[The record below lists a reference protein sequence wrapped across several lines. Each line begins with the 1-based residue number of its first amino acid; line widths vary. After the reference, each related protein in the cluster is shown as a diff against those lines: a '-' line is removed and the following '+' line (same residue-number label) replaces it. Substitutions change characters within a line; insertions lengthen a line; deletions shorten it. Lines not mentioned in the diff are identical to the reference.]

1 MVIIFLR
8 KEVDELEG
16 FFQRYLSLYRSLI
29 TTLNELL
36 STYELSYSLWQVIFY
51 IKNNGP
57 STLVDISNK
66 YNVEKPTITRR
77 VHRLE
82 ELQIV
87 KQIPGK
93 DRREKIIQLTELGET
108 IYMECRKKINDLE
121 NSVMEGVTKEEQK
134 AAFHILP
141 KIQENLLNKEGN
153 KSE

>member
-1 MVIIFLR
+1 M
-8 KEVDELEG
+8 EG
-16 FFQRYLSLYRSLI
+16 FFQRYLSMYRTLI

-57 STLVDISNK
+57 STLVDISNQ

-82 ELQIV
+82 DLQIV

-93 DRREKIIQLTELGET
+93 DRREKIIQLTELGEE
-108 IYMECRKKINDLE
+108 IYQACRKKITDLE
-121 NSVMEGVTKEEQK
+121 NGVMEGIAKEEQK
-134 AAFHILP
+134 VAFQILP
-141 KIQENLLNKEGN
+141 KIQNNIMNREGN

>member
-1 MVIIFLR
+1 M
-8 KEVDELEG
+8 EG

-29 TTLNELL
+29 TRLNELL

-57 STLVDISNK
+57 STLVDISNQ

-82 ELQIV
+82 ELQMV

-93 DRREKIIQLTELGET
+93 DRREKVIQLTEIGEQ
-108 IYMECRKKINDLE
+108 IYRECRIKITALE
-121 NSVMEGVTKEEQK
+121 ISVMKGIAEEEQK
-134 AAFHILP
+134 IAFHILP
-141 KIQENLLNKEGN
+141 KIQENILNCEGN